1 MANRQIGDTL
11 KKYRRLRGWTVSDV
25 VVQLHERYHLDV
37 AEKTVY
43 GWESDQSLP
52 RSETLLTLCEL
63 YQIDHLSSGFIA
75 SPTSENDFP
84 ITPDEMELIKQYRK
98 HPELHEVVRRVL
110 HAP

>member
-11 KKYRRLRGWTVSDV
+11 RKYRKMRGWTINDV
-25 VVQLHERYHLDV
+25 VVRLHDLYDVDV

-63 YQIDHLSSGFIA
+63 YQIDRLSDGLIA
-75 SPTSENDFP
+75 PPATVSDFP
-84 ITPDEMELIKQYRK
+84 ITPDEMDLIKQYRK
-98 HPELHEVVRRVL
+98 HPELHEVVHRVL
-110 HAP
+110 NAP